1 MDTLRPFLVA
11 VDGSDDGWTA
21 LEWAAGAAARAG
33 SPLQVLHVV
42 QSHAGLAEVLLGPGP
57 EPSQDNPVTEEGLH
71 RARAVAPDL
80 VVTTRVLAGDPKHVL
95 PAQSGTAALLV
106 VGTRGLSG
114 LRGWMAGS
122 VSRAAAGYAR
132 CPVVVHKPAENPVG
146 GTVLVGLDPL
156 DVVPEVLS
164 FAVRTARRLSLPL
177 RLIVGDTP
185 SGEAA
190 DDSRELLEATLTG
203 IRTDHPTMDVEAEY
217 SARNETEWLVELSRT
232 AELVIVGRELSG
244 VLMTDPLGRAAD
256 ALLDQA
262 HCPVAVIPTRNR

>member
-1 MDTLRPFLVA
+1 MDTLHPFLVA
-11 VDGSDDGWTA
+11 VDGSDDGWAA
-21 LEWAAGAAARAG
+21 LEWAAGAAAGAG
-33 SPLQVLHVV
+33 APLQVLHVV
-42 QSHAGLAEVLLGPGP
+42 QDNTGLAGVLLGPGP

-80 VVTTRVLAGDPKHVL
+80 EVSTRVLVGDPKHVL
-95 PAQSGTAALLV
+95 PGQTRNAALLV

-114 LRGWMAGS
+114 LRGWLAGS
-122 VSRAAAGYAR
+122 VSRAVAGHAR

-146 GTVLVGLDPL
+146 GTVLAGLDPL

-164 FAVRTARRLSLPL
+164 FALRAARQLSLPL
-177 RLIVGDTP
+177 GLVVGDTP
-185 SGEAA
+185 AGERA
-190 DDSRELLEATLTG
+190 DGARELLEETLAG
-203 IRTDHPTMDVEAEY
+203 VRADHPALDVEAEY

-244 VLMTDPLGRAAD
+244 VLLTDPLGRAAD

-262 HCPVAVIPTRNR
+262 HCPVAVVPTRNR